1 MSEPL
6 FYFYLF
12 LGILPLLLMKYLKI
26 KDFQT
31 LFIQPFVWLMF
42 FASIFE
48 FIAFKE
54 EWETP
59 YWFRFYTLLDFIF
72 LFYFY
77 FLTLNKKYKLFFY
90 SFLVTFLLLY
100 IYLLAIWDIE
110 DTLRT
115 DFYLTAFET
124 VFVLIASLLWFTTI
138 FSELKE
144 TSLLRSPNYYFVA
157 GFVLY
162 YSGTFFLFLVSDFM
176 IKNMASDFLSYWNTN
191 ILFNILLRTLILTGI
206 WTARKK

>member
-1 MSEPL
+1 MSETL
-6 FYFYLF
+6 FYFA
-12 LGILPLLLMKYLKI
+12 LLLGVFPLIYFKI
-26 KDFQT
+26 FKISRFQT
-31 LFIQPFVWLMF
+31 FFIEPFVWLIF
-42 FASIFE
+42 ISSIFE
-48 FIAFKE
+48 FFAFVFN
-54 EWETP
+54 WDTP
-59 YWFRFYTLLDFIF
+59 YWFRFYILLDFLL

-90 SFLVTFLLLY
+90 SFLVSFVLLY
-100 IYLLAIWDIE
+100 IYLLAIWNSE
-110 DTLRT
+110 NTFKT

-176 IKNMASDFLSYWNTN
+176 IKNIVSDFLSYWNTN
-191 ILFNILLRTLILTGI
+191 ILFNIFLRTLILTGI
-206 WTARKK
+206 WIARKK